1 LNRNRETLSFLIN
14 IDVVGAV
21 EFDADVVDTDVVDT
35 DGVAQRNCST
45 DGVDVD
51 EGAA

>member
-1 LNRNRETLSFLIN
+1 LNCNRETLSFLIN

-21 EFDADVVDTDVVDT
+21 EVDANVVDAD
-35 DGVAQRNCST
+35 GVTQQNCST